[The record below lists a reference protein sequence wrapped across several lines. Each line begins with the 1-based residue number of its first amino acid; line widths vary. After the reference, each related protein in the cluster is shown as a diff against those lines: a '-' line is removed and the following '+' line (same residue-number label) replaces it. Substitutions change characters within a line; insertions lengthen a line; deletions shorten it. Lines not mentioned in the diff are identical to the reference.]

1 MKNVKINVDRP
12 QIKSEDI
19 ASKQNFN
26 KVLNGYQ
33 KLKPPIF
40 KNPWFYGAIGVA
52 SIAILFTIG
61 SINLNS
67 DKHEN
72 NITLNN
78 QELPEDTKCIHAP
91 IENVNI
97 DFKTFNINTTK
108 EETINLPSGTIIT
121 IPKGSLILNSNETK
135 IEIKVREFNSK
146 SESFIAGIPMD
157 EKEGA
162 FESAGMIEI
171 RAVDNEKD
179 VKINPSKPL
188 KVNLNLTK
196 NPENFQF
203 WKLNEDKN
211 KWVTHKAIYSN
222 ENATNKQ
229 QSQTNSIEINKNNL
243 LKSIENTNS
252 EIEKNKSG
260 LVILKS
266 PERIDFHLP
275 ITENQRFDL
284 DFDTKEF
291 PELEKFKGMEFEV
304 SSKKAYDKS
313 FTKKTWN
320 DVSLLKEKETYFA
333 VFSAKKDK
341 FKIEVRPVLN
351 GQKKEIAEKEFKKM
365 YDSYSETKLQ
375 LVQNEK
381 ELLIK
386 KKEQQ
391 EKYDQLIKSLNTQN
405 QINRNTVLDSEIA
418 ITSLPKFKADF
429 SVSEF
434 GVYNCDKVNSYP
446 TSFKE
451 EVHFSFF
458 NNQPV
463 EIISAFVFNEKK
475 DIRYSY
481 GRNSVRPISSIGVHE
496 KDPNTL
502 VTIDKEGKMG
512 YVLNFNSS
520 KVNNNEI
527 KLTLLNKKDQNIA
540 FIQKL
545 INEKPSNN

>member
-61 SINLNS
+61 SINLNP

-171 RAVDNEKD
+171 RAVNNEKD

-222 ENATNKQ
+222 ANATNKE

-275 ITENQRFDL
+275 IKENQRFDL

-391 EKYDQLIKSLNTQN
+391 EKYDQLIKSLNAQN
-405 QINRNTVLDSEIA
+405 QTNRSTILDSEIA

-463 EIISAFVFNEKK
+463 EIISAFIFNEKK

-481 GRNSVRPISSIGVHE
+481 GRNSIRPISSIGVHE

>member
-26 KVLNGYQ
+26 KVLDGYQ

-61 SINLNS
+61 SINLNPV
-67 DKHEN
+67 KHEN

-78 QELPEDTKCIHAP
+78 QELPEDTKCIHEP

-97 DFKTFNINTTK
+97 DFKTFNINITK

-157 EKEGA
+157 MKEGA

-171 RAVDNEKD
+171 RGVQNEKD
-179 VKINPSKPL
+179 VKINPLKPI

-196 NPENFQF
+196 NPEDFQF
-203 WKLNEDKN
+203 WKLNEDKD
-211 KWVTHKAIYSN
+211 KWVTHSAIYSS
-222 ENATNKQ
+222 ENLNNKE
-229 QSQTNSIEINKNNL
+229 QSQSKLIEINKNNL

-252 EIEKNKSG
+252 EIEKTKSG

-275 ITENQRFDL
+275 ISENQRFDL

-320 DVSLLKEKETYFA
+320 DVSLIKEKETYFA
-333 VFSAKKDK
+333 IFSAKKDK
-341 FKIEVRPVLN
+341 FKIEVRPILN

-391 EKYDQLIKSLNTQN
+391 EKFDQLIKSLNTQN
-405 QINRNTVLDSEIA
+405 QTNRNIVLEAEIA

-429 SVSEF
+429 SVTEF

-458 NNQPV
+458 NNQPI
-463 EIISAFVFNEKK
+463 EIISAFIFNEKK

-481 GRNSVRPISSIGVHE
+481 GRNSIRPISSIGVHE

>member
-61 SINLNS
+61 SINLNP

-157 EKEGA
+157 MKDGA

-171 RAVDNEKD
+171 RGVQNEKD
-179 VKINPSKPL
+179 VKINPLKPL

-222 ENATNKQ
+222 ANATNKE

-391 EKYDQLIKSLNTQN
+391 EKYDQLIKSLNAQN
-405 QINRNTVLDSEIA
+405 QTNRSTVLDSEIA

-463 EIISAFVFNEKK
+463 EIISAFIFNEKK

-481 GRNSVRPISSIGVHE
+481 GRNSIRPISSIGVHE

>member
-61 SINLNS
+61 SINLNP

-171 RAVDNEKD
+171 RAVDNERD
-179 VKINPSKPL
+179 VKINPLKPL

-211 KWVTHKAIYSN
+211 KWVTHKAFYSN
-222 ENATNKQ
+222 ENATNKE

-391 EKYDQLIKSLNTQN
+391 EKYDQLIKSLNAQN
-405 QINRNTVLDSEIA
+405 QTNINTVLDSEIA

>member
-61 SINLNS
+61 SINLNP

-171 RAVDNEKD
+171 RAVDNERD
-179 VKINPSKPL
+179 VKINPLKPL

-222 ENATNKQ
+222 ENATNKE

-391 EKYDQLIKSLNTQN
+391 EKYDQLIKSLNAQN
-405 QINRNTVLDSEIA
+405 QTNINTVLDSEIA

-458 NNQPV
+458 NNLPV

>member
-61 SINLNS
+61 SINLNP

-222 ENATNKQ
+222 ANATNKE

-391 EKYDQLIKSLNTQN
+391 EKYDQLIKSLNAQN
-405 QINRNTVLDSEIA
+405 QTNINTVLDSEIA

>member
-320 DVSLLKEKETYFA
+320 DVSLIKEKETYFA

-405 QINRNTVLDSEIA
+405 QTNINTVLDSEIA

-463 EIISAFVFNEKK
+463 EIISAFIFNEKK

-481 GRNSVRPISSIGVHE
+481 GRNSIRPISSIGVHE

>member
-61 SINLNS
+61 SINLNP

-171 RAVDNEKD
+171 RAVDNERD
-179 VKINPSKPL
+179 VKINPLKPL

-222 ENATNKQ
+222 ENATNKE

-320 DVSLLKEKETYFA
+320 DVSLIKEKETYFA

-391 EKYDQLIKSLNTQN
+391 EKYDQLINSLNTQN
-405 QINRNTVLDSEIA
+405 QTNINTVLDSEIA

-463 EIISAFVFNEKK
+463 EIISAFIFNEKK

>member
-61 SINLNS
+61 SINLNP

-171 RAVDNEKD
+171 RAVDNERD

-196 NPENFQF
+196 TPENFQF

-391 EKYDQLIKSLNTQN
+391 EKYDQLIKSLNAQN
-405 QINRNTVLDSEIA
+405 QTNINTVLDSEIA

-429 SVSEF
+429 SVTEF

-463 EIISAFVFNEKK
+463 EIISAFIFNEKK

-481 GRNSVRPISSIGVHE
+481 GRNSIRPISSIGVHE
-496 KDPNTL
+496 KDPNPL

>member
-61 SINLNS
+61 SINLNP

-171 RAVDNEKD
+171 RAVDNERD
-179 VKINPSKPL
+179 VKINPLKPL

-260 LVILKS
+260 LMILKS

-391 EKYDQLIKSLNTQN
+391 EKYDQLIKSLNAQN
-405 QINRNTVLDSEIA
+405 QTNINTVLDSEIA

-481 GRNSVRPISSIGVHE
+481 GRNSIRPISSIGVHE

-540 FIQKL
+540 FIKKL
-545 INEKPSNN
+545 LNEKPSNN

>member
-26 KVLNGYQ
+26 KVLDGYQ

-61 SINLNS
+61 SINLNP
-67 DKHEN
+67 DKYEN
-72 NITLNN
+72 KITLSN

-97 DFKTFNINTTK
+97 DFKTFNINITK
-108 EETINLPSGTIIT
+108 EETINLPSGTRIT
-121 IPKGSLILNSNETK
+121 IPKGSLILPSNETK

-171 RAVDNEKD
+171 RAVDNERD

-211 KWVTHKAIYSN
+211 KWVTHPAIYSS
-222 ENATNKQ
+222 ENLNNKE
-229 QSQTNSIEINKNNL
+229 QSQSKLIEINKNNL

-275 ITENQRFDL
+275 ISENQRFDL

-351 GQKKEIAEKEFKKM
+351 GQKKEIAEKEFKKI
-365 YDSYSETKLQ
+365 YDSYSESKLK

-386 KKEQQ
+386 KKDEQ
-391 EKYDQLIKSLNTQN
+391 EKYDQMIKSLNSQN
-405 QINRNTVLDSEIA
+405 QLNKNNVLDSEIA

-429 SVSEF
+429 SVTEF

-481 GRNSVRPISSIGVHE
+481 GSNSVRPISSIGVHE